1 MTKKR
6 RRRKLSN
13 QEIKKKEQER
23 LQKAYNEPKARMA
36 SDTAKDLNSK
46 QLGFVWIDAIF
57 AIEFVVIVIMNAYT
71 IAVFA
76 RNQNLCKRMTYLII
90 NLTIAVLLSGAV
102 SGPLELFYMNRTL
115 DFHPGFSWQKLSSVT
130 FLSIFTISSLT
141 NLSLVS
147 LERLHATVYPFSHC
161 SLGGKLHFKVII
173 FSWVLSVLISCVNAV
188 LFVFMPVKF
197 LYVRASHIAYA
208 LLIVAFSYIIIVVK
222 VHKHPP
228 C

>member
-23 LQKAYNEPKARMA
+23 LQKAYNEPEARMA

-57 AIEFVVIVIMNAYT
+57 AIEFVVIVIINAYF

-90 NLTIAVLLSGAV
+90 NLTIANLLSGAV

-115 DFHPGFSWQKLSSVT
+115 DLHPGFSWQKLSSVT

-141 NLSLVS
+141 NLSLIS

-161 SLGGKLHFKVII
+161 SLGGKVYFKAIL
-173 FSWVLSVLISCVNAV
+173 FS
-188 LFVFMPVKF
+188 
-197 LYVRASHIAYA
+197 
-208 LLIVAFSYIIIVVK
+208 
-222 VHKHPP
+222 
-228 C
+228 